1 LIEENSQPEM
11 SLQDLPIQDLR
22 DRCDAVEEC
31 YEFMLAYAAQGLARD
46 SGSGSSGQLRH
57 LLERAVAALS
67 GLSAA
72 YKTAIAQVGL
82 QPAQRH
88 EAFLGVLN
96 RDCGDALVAMEL
108 VLAQP
113 VISSQLID
121 NLNASIHL
129 RALLTDLF
137 LLDEIAKL
145 HQPAA
150 NQAISAEP

>member
-1 LIEENSQPEM
+1 MP
-11 SLQDLPIQDLR
+11 LQDLI

-31 YEFMLAYAAQGLARD
+31 YEFMLAYAAQGLLRD
-46 SGSGSSGQLRH
+46 SGSGSGEQLRH
-57 LLERAVAALS
+57 LLGRAVTALS
-67 GLSAA
+67 GLSET
-72 YKTAIAQVGL
+72 YKTAIAQDVL
-82 QPAQRH
+82 QPARRH
-88 EAFLGVLN
+88 EAFLDVLN
-96 RDCGDALVAMEL
+96 RDCGDALAAMEL

-113 VISSQLID
+113 EISSQLVD

-150 NQAISAEP
+150 NRTISAEH